1 MESGIERRQR
11 WGSGPGLAVMER
23 GIRWALA
30 AVFLY
35 SGVVKLADPQ
45 SFATV
50 IAGFGL
56 LPKALLFPVALLLP
70 LLEVVAGI
78 GLLFAVRGSLATVAG
93 MLVLFMVVLAY
104 GISLGL
110 DIDCG
115 CFGPE
120 DPEQAYKSLRTAFIR
135 DAAMLAAVVFVYWS
149 RGWLQK
155 RAARGLTA

>member
-1 MESGIERRQR
+1 MTESGIGRRQR
-11 WGSGPGLAVMER
+11 WDSGQWCDVMER
-23 GIRWALA
+23 GIRWVLA

-56 LPKALLFPVALLLP
+56 LPKALLFPAALLLP
-70 LLEVVAGI
+70 ILEVGAGI
-78 GLLFAVRGSLATVAG
+78 GAIFAVRGSLAVIAG
-93 MLVLFMVVLAY
+93 MLVLFMVVLTY

-120 DPEQAYKSLRTAFIR
+120 DPEQAYKGLRVALAR
-135 DAAMLAAVVFVYWS
+135 YAALLAAVVFVSWS
-149 RGWLQK
+149 RSRLHK
-155 RAARGLTA
+155 RVDAT

>member
-1 MESGIERRQR
+1 
-11 WGSGPGLAVMER
+11 MER
-23 GIRWALA
+23 GFRWLLA

-45 SFATV
+45 NFATV
-50 IAGFGL
+50 VAGFGL

-70 LLEVVAGI
+70 FLEVVAGI
-78 GLLFAVRGSLATVAG
+78 GTLFAVRGSLAVIAG
-93 MLVLFMVVLAY
+93 MLVLFMAVLVY

-120 DPEQAYKSLRTAFIR
+120 DPEQAYKGLRIALVR
-135 DAAMLAAVVFVYWS
+135 DAAMLAAVVFIYWS
-149 RGWLQK
+149 QSRLQK
-155 RAARGLTA
+155 RADKA

>member
-1 MESGIERRQR
+1 MERGIDRRQR
-11 WGSGPGLAVMER
+11 WYGGPGLAVMER

-50 IAGFGL
+50 VAGFGL

-78 GLLFAVRGSLATVAG
+78 GTMLAVRGSLAVIAG
-93 MLVLFMVVLAY
+93 MLVLFMAVLAY

-120 DPEQAYKSLRTAFIR
+120 DPEQAYKGLRIALIR

-149 RGWLQK
+149 RSRLQK
-155 RAARGLTA
+155 RAATA

>member
-1 MESGIERRQR
+1 MESGIVRRQR
-11 WGSGPGLAVMER
+11 WYGEQGLAAMER
-23 GIRWALA
+23 GIRWVLA
-30 AVFLY
+30 ALFLY

-45 SFATV
+45 SFATMV
-50 IAGFGL
+50 AGFGL

-78 GLLFAVRGSLATVAG
+78 GTMFAVRGSLAVIAG
-93 MLVLFMVVLAY
+93 MLVLFMAVLAY

-120 DPEQAYKSLRTAFIR
+120 DPEQAYKGLRIALIR
-135 DAAMLAAVVFVYWS
+135 DAAMLASVVFVYWCRS
-149 RGWLQK
+149 RLQN
-155 RAARGLTA
+155 RAVTA